1 MDIIKVGI
9 LGVAAV
15 LMAIP
20 LRKEK
25 QEYSMFLSMA
35 VCICIFIYIITKV
48 QIVLEFVEKL
58 EGMIAIDSTYI
69 GLVIKMVGI
78 TYAAEFAVNV
88 CRDSGYGAIAG
99 QIENFAKMSILVVSL
114 PVLMAFIDTVGSRF
128 MRKERWRWSVILFL
142 MLAGLFC
149 PVKVH
154 AEETDSYL
162 DGLSD
167 EMDYGKLDTFLKD
180 YGVELVSFSGLVEEL
195 MQDGVSTA
203 WGEHVFSAIKTSLVG
218 EIAANRK
225 MLLEIVLLAFCFRF

>member
-88 CRDSGYGAIAG
+88 CRDSGYGAIATG
-99 QIENFAKMSILVVSL
+99 ELLLSL
-114 PVLMAFIDTVGSRF
+114 ACSSSAWYSCCMES
-128 MRKERWRWSVILFL
+128 S
-142 MLAGLFC
+142 
-149 PVKVH
+149 
-154 AEETDSYL
+154 
-162 DGLSD
+162 LS
-167 EMDYGKLDTFLKD
+167 
-180 YGVELVSFSGLVEEL
+180 
-195 MQDGVSTA
+195 
-203 WGEHVFSAIKTSLVG
+203 
-218 EIAANRK
+218 
-225 MLLEIVLLAFCFRF
+225 

>member
-48 QIVLEFVEKL
+48 QIVLEFVGKL
-58 EGMIAIDSTYI
+58 EGMIAIDSAYI

-88 CRDSGYGAIAG
+88 CKDAGYGAIAG
-99 QIENFAKMSILVVSL
+99 QIENFDKMSILVVSL
-114 PVLMAFIDTVGSRF
+114 PVLMAFIDTIGS
-128 MRKERWRWSVILFL
+128 
-142 MLAGLFC
+142 
-149 PVKVH
+149 
-154 AEETDSYL
+154 
-162 DGLSD
+162 
-167 EMDYGKLDTFLKD
+167 
-180 YGVELVSFSGLVEEL
+180 
-195 MQDGVSTA
+195 
-203 WGEHVFSAIKTSLVG
+203 
-218 EIAANRK
+218 
-225 MLLEIVLLAFCFRF
+225 LL

>member
-88 CRDSGYGAIAG
+88 CKDAGYGAIAG
-99 QIENFAKMSILVVSL
+99 QIENFAKMSQ
-114 PVLMAFIDTVGSRF
+114 
-128 MRKERWRWSVILFL
+128 E
-142 MLAGLFC
+142 
-149 PVKVH
+149 VK
-154 AEETDSYL
+154 
-162 DGLSD
+162 
-167 EMDYGKLDTFLKD
+167 
-180 YGVELVSFSGLVEEL
+180 
-195 MQDGVSTA
+195 
-203 WGEHVFSAIKTSLVG
+203 
-218 EIAANRK
+218 
-225 MLLEIVLLAFCFRF
+225 